1 MKKKALITGV
11 TGQDGS
17 FLSEFLLEKGYE
29 VHGVIRRSSVDFR
42 ERISHLEGNA
52 DFHLHYAD
60 LSDSMSVMQVM
71 GKVRPD
77 EVYNLAAQSHVQV
90 SFDSPEYTADI
101 DAVGVLRLV
110 RPARQLPF
118 LPGLHLRTLWQ
129 SGGSSPKRTD
139 PFPSLFALRR
149 SQALWI
155 LDRKGISRGIRH
167 LRLLGHPLQP

>member
-101 DAVGVLRLV
+101 DAVGVLRLLEAIRLCGLTAV
-110 RPARQLPF
+110 STRPPPPNSMAKWRKF
-118 LPGLHLRTLWQ
+118 
-129 SGGSSPKRTD
+129 PKANR
-139 PFPSLFALRR
+139 PLSIP
-149 SQALWI
+149 
-155 LDRKGISRGIRH
+155 IR
-167 LRLLGHPLQP
+167 LTP